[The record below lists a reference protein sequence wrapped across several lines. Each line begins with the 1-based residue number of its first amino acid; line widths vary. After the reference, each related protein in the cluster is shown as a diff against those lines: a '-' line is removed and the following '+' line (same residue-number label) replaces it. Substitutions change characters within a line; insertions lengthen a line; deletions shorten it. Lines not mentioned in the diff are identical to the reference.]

1 MTTSVRIQ
9 FERHLGQL
17 NEDVLQLGSQAR
29 QAVARAVEALI
40 ANDADQAREIIAD
53 DAIINRR
60 RFEIESECYTL
71 LVTEQ
76 PMAGDMRAIVSALII
91 VTELERI
98 ADHGKKIA
106 KICLRMMQDAR
117 PIPIP
122 FGDIPRL
129 SQMALAM
136 FDRALR
142 AFATRDLGDAD
153 AVCKAD
159 DQVDALYKQ
168 TFNVV
173 LSRMLEDPRLI
184 GAGTQLIQVAHELE
198 RVADRATNIGERVI
212 YSVTG
217 ELTDLN
223 V

>member
-1 MTTSVRIQ
+1 MQ
-9 FERHLGQL
+9 FEKHLGQL

-29 QAVARAVEALI
+29 QAVARAVEVLI
-40 ANDADQAREIIAD
+40 AGDVEAARQVIVD
-53 DAIINRR
+53 DEAINRR
-60 RFEIESECYTL
+60 RFEIERECYAL

-76 PMAGDMRAIVSALII
+76 PMAGDMRVIVAALIV
-91 VTELERI
+91 VTDLERI

-106 KICLRMMQDAR
+106 KICLRMMQDLR
-117 PIPIP
+117 PIP

-136 FDRALR
+136 MDRALR
-142 AFATRDLGDAD
+142 AYATRDLVEAD

-173 LSRMLEDPRLI
+173 LSRMLEDPRMI
-184 GAGTQLIQVAHELE
+184 GPGTQLIQVAHELE

-217 ELTDLN
+217 ELAELN

>member
-1 MTTSVRIQ
+1 MTASVRMQ
-9 FERHLGQL
+9 FEKHLGQL

-29 QAVARAVEALI
+29 QAVARAVEVLI
-40 ANDADQAREIIAD
+40 AGDVEAARQVIVD
-53 DAIINRR
+53 DEAINRR
-60 RFEIESECYTL
+60 RFEIERECYAL

-76 PMAGDMRAIVSALII
+76 PMAGDMRVIVAALIV
-91 VTELERI
+91 VTDLERI

-106 KICLRMMQDAR
+106 KICLRMMQDLR
-117 PIPIP
+117 PIP

-136 FDRALR
+136 MDRALR
-142 AFATRDLGDAD
+142 AYATHDLVEAD

-173 LSRMLEDPRLI
+173 LSRMLEDPRMI
-184 GAGTQLIQVAHELE
+184 GPGTQLIQVAHELE

-217 ELTDLN
+217 ELAELN

>member
-1 MTTSVRIQ
+1 MTASVRMQ
-9 FERHLGQL
+9 FEKHLGQL

-29 QAVARAVEALI
+29 QAVARAVEVLI
-40 ANDADQAREIIAD
+40 AGDVEAARQVIVD
-53 DAIINRR
+53 DEAINRR
-60 RFEIESECYTL
+60 RFEIERECYAL

-76 PMAGDMRAIVSALII
+76 PMAGDMRVIVAALIV
-91 VTELERI
+91 VTDLERI

-106 KICLRMMQDAR
+106 KICLRMMQDLR
-117 PIPIP
+117 PIP

-136 FDRALR
+136 MDRALR
-142 AFATRDLGDAD
+142 AYATRDLVEAD

-173 LSRMLEDPRLI
+173 LSRMLEDPRMI
-184 GAGTQLIQVAHELE
+184 GPGTQLIQVAHELE

-217 ELTDLN
+217 ELAELN

>member
-1 MTTSVRIQ
+1 MTASVRVQ
-9 FERHLGQL
+9 FEKHLGQL

-29 QAVARAVEALI
+29 QAVTRAVEALI
-40 ANDADQAREIIAD
+40 AGDVDLARQVIAADEA
-53 DAIINRR
+53 INRR
-60 RFEIESECYTL
+60 RFEIERECYTL

-76 PMAGDMRAIVSALII
+76 PMAGDMRVIVAALIV
-91 VTELERI
+91 VTDLERI

-106 KICLRMMQDAR
+106 KICLRMMQDPR
-117 PIPIP
+117 PIP

-136 FDRALR
+136 VDRALR
-142 AFATRDLGDAD
+142 AYAARDVAEAD
-153 AVCKAD
+153 AICKAD

-168 TFNVV
+168 SFNVV
-173 LSRMLEDPRLI
+173 LSYMLENPRLI
-184 GAGTQLIQVAHELE
+184 GPGTQLIQAAHELE

-217 ELTDLN
+217 ELTELN

>member
-1 MTTSVRIQ
+1 MQ
-9 FERHLGQL
+9 FEKHLGQL

-29 QAVARAVEALI
+29 QAVARAVEVLI
-40 ANDADQAREIIAD
+40 AGDVEAARQVIVD
-53 DAIINRR
+53 DEAINRR
-60 RFEIESECYTL
+60 RFEIERECYAL

-76 PMAGDMRAIVSALII
+76 PMAGDMRVIVAALIV
-91 VTELERI
+91 VTDLERI

-106 KICLRMMQDAR
+106 KICLRMMQDPR
-117 PIPIP
+117 PIP

-136 FDRALR
+136 MDRALR
-142 AFATRDLGDAD
+142 AYATRDLVEAD

-173 LSRMLEDPRLI
+173 LSRMLEDPRMI
-184 GAGTQLIQVAHELE
+184 GPGTQLIQVAHELE

-217 ELTDLN
+217 ELAELN

>member
-1 MTTSVRIQ
+1 MQ
-9 FERHLGQL
+9 FEKHLGQL

-29 QAVARAVEALI
+29 QAVARAVEVLI
-40 ANDADQAREIIAD
+40 AGDVEAARQVIVD
-53 DAIINRR
+53 DEAINRR
-60 RFEIESECYTL
+60 RFEIERECYAL

-76 PMAGDMRAIVSALII
+76 PMAGDMRVIVAALIV
-91 VTELERI
+91 VTDLERI

-106 KICLRMMQDAR
+106 KICLRMMQGLR
-117 PIPIP
+117 PIP

-136 FDRALR
+136 MDRALR
-142 AFATRDLGDAD
+142 AYATRDLVEAD

-173 LSRMLEDPRLI
+173 LSRMLEDPRMI
-184 GAGTQLIQVAHELE
+184 GPGTQLIQVAHELE

-217 ELTDLN
+217 ELAELN